1 MISISS
7 FDFAYYQ
14 VSYLVQNSVQT
25 TLSYVIWKH
34 KSCFLLV
41 TYSLVDRP
49 QGSCALKY
57 EKALQNYS
65 FDLLLSLTCLPKK
78 QPDSLSPKGL
88 LRYINTHMYNPQSTT
103 LSDQGRGD
111 VQKVTFKNSLRRL
124 IYFNSSRLIFIDKKS
139 LSGFPSPLMQTNRFF
154 MN

>member
-1 MISISS
+1 MYIELINTYNDSLVSCPLKILISISS

-103 LSDQGRGD
+103 LSDQGRRGWH
-111 VQKVTFKNSLRRL
+111 S
-124 IYFNSSRLIFIDKKS
+124 KS
-139 LSGFPSPLMQTNRFF
+139 HLQELATAVNLF
-154 MN
+154 